1 MNPAREEALFT
12 SASQS
17 YSRRGLTL
25 VELLVVIAVVGILV
39 ALLLPAVQAARE
51 SARRTHCANNLKQ
64 LIVAAH
70 HCHNTNGR
78 FPPAFILVPTNNR
91 SFAGGTTLWVELFPY
106 LGEHNLQWAWDY
118 SDYRNNLRGGR
129 NATSAHV
136 IEVLLCPSHALREN
150 PLDWTNV
157 SQHWPNLA
165 WANGF
170 YGASHYGGNGGTL
183 PFNLFSAPSED
194 GVFFRSSRVRLA
206 DITDGTSKTFLFG
219 ERSPEDPEYDRL
231 TAAFDP
237 GSGPLVKLGTWGW
250 AGSRTGS
257 CATNLLGTPVPIN
270 YRVPPLPNAGDWLWF
285 MFRRSA
291 FGSDHPGGAT
301 FAFADGSVRFIADD
315 LPLKQLQA
323 LSTRAGEEVNEV
335 P

>member
-1 MNPAREEALFT
+1 M
-12 SASQS
+12 S

-25 VELLVVIAVVGILV
+25 VELLVVIAVIGILV

-64 LIVAAH
+64 QTVAAH
-70 HCHNTNGR
+70 NYHDTHGS
-78 FPPAFILVPTNNR
+78 FPPGFILVPTR
-91 SFAGGTTLWVELFPY
+91 GSFAGGTTLWVELFPY
-106 LGEHNLQWAWDY
+106 LEEHNLQWVWDY

-136 IEVLLCPSHALREN
+136 IEVLLCPSHPVLVN
-150 PLDWTNV
+150 PVDWTNMP
-157 SQHWPNLA
+157 QYWPNTA
-165 WANGF
+165 WAGGF

-183 PFNLFSAPSED
+183 PWHYVSAPSED
-194 GVFFRSSRVRLA
+194 GVFFQSSRVRLA
-206 DITDGTSKTFLFG
+206 DITDGTSNTFLFG
-219 ERSPEDPEYDRL
+219 ERSHEDPEYDRL

-237 GSGPLVKLGTWGW
+237 GSSPLVKTGTWGF
-250 AGSRTGS
+250 AAPGGGS
-257 CATNLLGTPVPIN
+257 CVANTLGAPVPIN
-270 YRVPPLPNAGDWLWF
+270 YRVPPLHNVGDWLWK
-285 MFRRSA
+285 MFRLSA
-291 FGSDHPGGAT
+291 IGSDHPGGAT

-323 LSTRAGEEVNEV
+323 LSTRAGQEVTEV